1 VQLFNAVRQQQ
12 MEINK
17 KLSQAG
23 PLERKREQVLKNIDK
38 NAFLDILMGGSKSIQ
53 VHNAPKIEKPVEMI
67 NNKEKVSKVFLFI
80 FVNKN

>member
-1 VQLFNAVRQQQ
+1 MQLFNAVRQQQ
-12 MEINK
+12 TEINK

-53 VHNAPKIEKPVEMI
+53 VHNELKFEKPVDKT
-67 NNKEKVSKVFLFI
+67 NDKEKVSFYLSFEI
-80 FVNKN
+80 NI